1 MADVRPNNE
10 PLESGPAFEWWMIA
24 NIAMGAGFSAFVA
37 LLIPPYITQTTGN
50 AADAGVV
57 MAIISLAAVAGP
69 ILGGFADRYR
79 AHRLIMSLGVLGM
92 AIAFLAFG
100 ISALS
105 SAFFAIDAIVM
116 GLSIAAVAA
125 VAPVFVVG
133 ANLGKALQAKRLT
146 TYNLVAPV
154 GQVLGGAILGA
165 AAAAGWSFSQ
175 RFYLSAAVMFL
186 AFLITW
192 FASKQAAERVNAAMD
207 AADEAEADASAAEEA
222 AESVKKARRIGLSQV
237 LISTFGMYLLILILS
252 SVANNGVNNQIS
264 NILPNVYG
272 IDEATTAG
280 LISLAGLL
288 NIGFFLAAG
297 AWMGRS
303 GAFGP
308 FTAGNVARLVGA
320 LGMALLGLV
329 ANAPVL
335 IVAAFMQL
343 LYQGN
348 PFIRLT
354 QPVLAVRFATIPA
367 GQANGWV
374 IGASAIGSFLG
385 SILGGLLA
393 DSVGFNAINWMAA
406 IAAGLAVLLIFISLW
421 PAERRKQAEEDM
433 VTPAAKP
440 V

>member
-1 MADVRPNNE
+1 
-10 PLESGPAFEWWMIA
+10 
-24 NIAMGAGFSAFVA
+24 
-37 LLIPPYITQTTGN
+37 
-50 AADAGVV
+50 

-222 AESVKKARRIGLSQV
+222 AESVKKARRVSLGQV

-272 IDEATTAG
+272 IDHRRG
-280 LISLAGLL
+280 HHRRPHLAGWLIEYWLL
-288 NIGFFLAAG
+288 P
-297 AWMGRS
+297 GRW
-303 GAFGP
+303 GLDGP
-308 FTAGNVARLVGA
+308 FWRLWPLHGRQR
-320 LGMALLGLV
+320 G
-329 ANAPVL
+329 
-335 IVAAFMQL
+335 
-343 LYQGN
+343 
-348 PFIRLT
+348 
-354 QPVLAVRFATIPA
+354 PA
-367 GQANGWV
+367 GRRSRHGFAGP
-374 IGASAIGSFLG
+374 
-385 SILGGLLA
+385 GG
-393 DSVGFNAINWMAA
+393 
-406 IAAGLAVLLIFISLW
+406 
-421 PAERRKQAEEDM
+421 
-433 VTPAAKP
+433 
-440 V
+440 